1 MASQSN
7 VNISNRT
14 ISNTSST
21 MFRSLAARTTLDY
34 IWKDNQLFFFAA
46 KESTPSGISAD
57 SLKSDEEVYENI
69 VVMERVTEDD
79 VSLVV
84 PRINWARGTVYN
96 ALDPDVNFYD
106 YTVAFDGTVVYK
118 YKPYVMT
125 DDYNVY
131 LCIKNCESGL
141 ERDRVASYIKPTR
154 VGTDEFTTEDGYTWK
169 YLYSVSDELFTF
181 LTTKWLP
188 VPRPIKSIPTNLNTS
203 SAKYRQFQV
212 QEKAKTTAGKI
223 NDVKI
228 DLKQQNVYFD
238 MPNPQATVVGQG
250 TGASVQLSTAFEP
263 GKGYKVTGYR
273 VANGGAG
280 YVGGILSLVDSPN
293 SNGDITSKTDL
304 ESKITLSSSYGGTET
319 DLGSDPTITLQART
333 MMFVGNMRQGDD
345 SIGSFPNGV
354 TMSAFG
360 LIGNPVYATGPYQG
374 EIAGQEFG
382 QGGSKTLNLRQATK
396 TRLKDNSGT
405 GFVISTAKS
414 TINDDRLK
422 FNSTI
427 LFDTSKTTAKVID
440 LTPLKFSDSGTSNR
454 ADLFLT
460 GAKTPP
466 VPGETMAA
474 SGGATF
480 EVEQV
485 FEPTLKVGS
494 GDLLYII
501 PVTFN
506 ILEEQ
511 LYTTRFII
519 PL

>member
-1 MASQSN
+1 MASQTNIN
-7 VNISNRT
+7 VSNRT
-14 ISNTSST
+14 LANTSST
-21 MFRSLAARTTLDY
+21 QFRNLVAKTAVDY
-34 IWKDNQLFFFAA
+34 IWNDNQLFFFAA
-46 KESTPSGISAD
+46 KDTTPGGVSAD
-57 SLKSDEEVYENI
+57 SLKGTEVVYENI

-84 PRINWARGTVYN
+84 PRLNWVSGKVYN
-96 ALDPDVNFYD
+96 AFDPDVNLYE
-106 YTVAFDGTVVYK
+106 YTVAFDGSVIYP
-118 YKPYVMT
+118 YLPYVMT

-141 ERDRVASYIKPTR
+141 ERDRTQSKVKPTS
-154 VGTDEFTTEDGYTWK
+154 VGTQEFTLKDGYTWK

-212 QEKAKTTAGKI
+212 QENAKTTAGKI

-228 DLKQQNVYFD
+228 DLGQKNVYFD
-238 MPNPQATVVGQG
+238 MPNPQTTVVGQG
-250 TGASVQLSTAFEP
+250 SGASVQLSTSFEA

-273 VANGGAG
+273 VGNAGTG
-280 YVGGILSLVDSPN
+280 YVGGNLSLIDSPN
-293 SNGDITSKTDL
+293 SNGDVTSKTDL
-304 ESKITLSSSYGGTET
+304 ESKITLSSSYGGIET
-319 DLGSDPTITLQART
+319 DLGTDPTTTLQART
-333 MMFVGNMRQGDD
+333 MMFVGNMRQGD
-345 SIGSFPNGV
+345 SSLGSFPPGV
-354 TMSAFG
+354 TMQAFG
-360 LIGNPVYATGPYQG
+360 LIANPVYATGDFAG
-374 EIAGQEFG
+374 KVAGQEFG
-382 QGGSKTLNLRQATK
+382 SGGNRTLNLRQATK
-396 TRLKDNSGT
+396 VKLKDNSGT
-405 GFVISTAKS
+405 GFTITTAKA
-414 TINDDRLK
+414 INDNRLK
-422 FNSTI
+422 FNSSVE
-427 LFDTSKTTAKVID
+427 FQTSKTDGKVID
-440 LTPLKFSDSGTSNR
+440 LQPLNLSDSGNSNR

-460 GAKTPP
+460 GTKTLPIA
-466 VPGETMAA
+466 GETILG
-474 SGGATF
+474 SQGDTF
-480 EVEQV
+480 ECEQV